1 MITEDLIKEA
11 QNKWG
16 SGIVRIGS
24 LKENKSECIKYTTS
38 FLNEM
43 YDFKNNNVLFKPTK
57 ASAQQFRPTFEMA
70 LSYFLGG
77 DDSYCSEDDGFAMKP
92 WVEVKFENSGFIIE
106 NDRAIAMGNYFF
118 KDLSN
123 NEVKVEFT
131 FGYKLMND
139 KLVID
144 LHHSSLPFSL

>member
-24 LKENKSECIKYTTS
+24 LKENKSECIQYTTS

-70 LSYFLGG
+70 LSYF
-77 DDSYCSEDDGFAMKP
+77 
-92 WVEVKFENSGFIIE
+92 
-106 NDRAIAMGNYFF
+106 
-118 KDLSN
+118 
-123 NEVKVEFT
+123 
-131 FGYKLMND
+131 
-139 KLVID
+139 
-144 LHHSSLPFSL
+144 